1 MIEVKDKK
9 EVAQIKYLNEL
20 IKSKDKNLIRESFKH
35 ALVMQEEGRQIIF
48 TTDGRQARYMVVNY
62 NLPDGQYKIIEDKN
76 SCVIVPAQIEQD
88 YPKVNFLV
96 NWDKDTSYQKI
107 GDYRQID
114 RDFVVSE
121 VVVDSLKVFPEC
133 EFTINADYIYSI
145 FKRNEK
151 DFRLIH
157 GSHFLPA
164 YFNGRNHSPIIFVG
178 SEVTSIM
185 MVGLY
190 RKD

>member
-1 MIEVKDKK
+1 MLEIKDKK

-20 IKSKDKNLIRESFKH
+20 TKSKDKNLIREKFLH
-35 ALVMQEEGRQIIF
+35 ALVMQEEGRRILF
-48 TTDGRQARYMVVNY
+48 TTDGRQARFMFINY
-62 NLPDGQYKIIEDKN
+62 DLPDGQYKIIEDKN

-88 YPKVNFLV
+88 YPDVGFLV
-96 NWDKDTSYQKI
+96 DWDKNTSYQKI

-114 RDFVVSE
+114 RDFVASE
-121 VVVDSLKVFPEC
+121 VVVDSLKVFPDC
-133 EFTINADYIYSI
+133 RFVINADYIYSI

-164 YFNGRNHSPIIFVG
+164 YFNGREYSPIVFVG